1 MIVGSFLLWRS
12 DSLKLCAILL
22 RSRGSR
28 SFTRAVLPFVRTFPP
43 FARGLMGFMRGPLV
57 RAGPSL
63 LRVISSVCARLNR
76 IYALTLCV
84 PAGPSLLRVISSV
97 CARFLSFCARLNGI
111 YARTLWVCAG
121 SGLLRAHFFRLC
133 ARLKGYL
140 RETCSSWRLVKLIN
154 FFSSHRKKRL
164 SFKGAFSSI
173 FPMQASSYIAFPF
186 QPLVQTAVCKN
197 DKKPVV

>member
-1 MIVGSFLLWRS
+1 MSVGSFLLWRS

-22 RSRGSR
+22 GSRGSR
-28 SFTRAVLPFVRTFPP
+28 SFTLAFLPFVRTFPP
-43 FARGLMGFMRGPLV
+43 FARGLMRFMRGPLV
-57 RAGPSL
+57 R
-63 LRVISSVCARLNR
+63 
-76 IYALTLCV
+76 
-84 PAGPSLLRVISSV
+84 AGPSLLRVISSV